1 MRSGAFGMSILYD
14 LLNQA
19 NARVR
24 RLPRAKRIAAAML
37 DDPALLHRVVYLQSR
52 SLWAGHLWALNF
64 WTDTLKLYVDLWYER
79 HDYFKAQGTPEFDRH
94 TLAYDRATITPE
106 REIPRFMRQRP
117 GTVYLRLPRENL
129 FPRLKTTPS
138 AEIPPQDRPWLYFY
152 FAEQSARGYF
162 PPEKA
167 WPVAIAEAGYWT
179 ALMLKTRSTDETAR
193 LLGMSGMHF
202 RAAIA
207 TARRLAEWP
216 EAENVKRVKDDYL
229 RRFEGRQ
236 ARIQPAPPI
245 SEGAPF

>member
-1 MRSGAFGMSILYD
+1 MSILDD
-14 LLNQA
+14 LLNEA
-19 NARVR
+19 NARAR

-37 DDPALLHRVVYLQSR
+37 DDPALLHRVVYRQSH

-64 WTDTLKLYVDLWYER
+64 WTDTLGAYVDLWHER
-79 HDYFKAQGTPEFDRH
+79 HDYFKAQGTPAFDQV
-94 TLAYDRATITPE
+94 TLAYERATITPE

-117 GTVYLRLPRENL
+117 GTIYLRLPRENL

-138 AEIPPQDRPWLYFY
+138 ADIPPHEWPWLYFY

-162 PPEKA
+162 PPDKA

-179 ALMLKTRSTDETAR
+179 VLMLKTRDTDETAR
-193 LLGMSGMHF
+193 LMGMSGMDF

-207 TARRLAEWP
+207 KARRLAEWP
-216 EAENVKRVKDDYL
+216 EAENVKWVKDEVL
-229 RRFEGRQ
+229 RRFEGRR
-236 ARIQPAPPI
+236 ARVQPAPPI

>member
-1 MRSGAFGMSILYD
+1 MSYLDD
-14 LLNQA
+14 LLNEA
-19 NARVR
+19 NARAR
-24 RLPRAKRIAAAML
+24 RLPRAKRIAALML
-37 DDPALLHRVVYLQSR
+37 DDLAPLHRVVYRQSR
-52 SLWAGHLWALNF
+52 SLWAGHFWALNF
-64 WTDTLKLYVDLWYER
+64 WTDTLSAYVDLWHER

-117 GTVYLRLPRENL
+117 GSVYLRLPRENI
-129 FPRLKTTPS
+129 FPRLKATPL
-138 AEIPPQDRPWLYFY
+138 AEISPHEMPWLYFY

-179 ALMLKTRSTDETAR
+179 ALMHKTKGTDETAR

-202 RAAIA
+202 RAAVA

-216 EAENVKRVKDDYL
+216 EAENVKRAKDEFL
-229 RRFEGRQ
+229 RRHEGHRTRKQ
-236 ARIQPAPPI
+236 PKRIIP
-245 SEGAPF
+245 EGAPF

>member
-1 MRSGAFGMSILYD
+1 MSMLDD
-14 LLNQA
+14 LLNEA

-37 DDPALLHRVVYLQSR
+37 DNPALLHEVVYRQSR
-52 SLWAGHLWALNF
+52 SLWAGHLWALTF
-64 WTDTLKLYVDLWYER
+64 WTDTLSAYVDLWHER
-79 HDYFKAQGTPEFDRH
+79 HDYFEAQGTPAFDQV
-94 TLAYDRATITPE
+94 TLAYARATITPE

-117 GTVYLRLPRENL
+117 GTFYLRLPRENV
-129 FPRLKTTPS
+129 FPRLKAAPS
-138 AEIPPQDRPWLYFY
+138 ADIPPHEWPWLYFY

-179 ALMLKTRSTDETAR
+179 ALMLKTRNTDETAR

-207 TARRLAEWP
+207 KARRLAEWP
-216 EAENVKRVKDDYL
+216 DAENVKRVKDEFL
-229 RRFEGRQ
+229 RRHESRRTRNQ
-236 ARIQPAPPI
+236 PERIFP
-245 SEGAPF
+245 EGAPF

>member
-1 MRSGAFGMSILYD
+1 MSILDD
-14 LLNQA
+14 LLNDA
-19 NARVR
+19 NARAR
-24 RLPRAKRIAAAML
+24 RLPRAKRIAASML
-37 DDPALLHRVVYLQSR
+37 DNPALLHEVIYRQSR
-52 SLWAGHLWALNF
+52 SLWAGHLWALTF
-64 WTDTLKLYVDLWYER
+64 WTDTLKSYVDHWHEQ

-117 GTVYLRLPRENL
+117 GSVYLRLPRENL

-138 AEIPPQDRPWLYFY
+138 ADIPLHEWPWLTFY

-179 ALMLKTRSTDETAR
+179 ASVLKTRNTDETAR

-202 RAAIA
+202 RAAVA

-216 EAENVKRVKDDYL
+216 DAENVKRVKDEFL
-229 RRFEGRQ
+229 RRHEGHRTRKQ
-236 ARIQPAPPI
+236 AKRVIP
-245 SEGAPF
+245 EGALF

>member
-1 MRSGAFGMSILYD
+1 MSYLDD
-14 LLNQA
+14 LLNEA
-19 NARVR
+19 HKRER
-24 RLPRAKRIAAAML
+24 RIPRAKRIAASML
-37 DDPALLHRVVYLQSR
+37 DDPALLHRVVYRQSR
-52 SLWAGHLWALNF
+52 SLWAGHFWALTF
-64 WTDTLKLYVDLWYER
+64 WTDTLSVYVDLWHER

-106 REIPRFMRQRP
+106 RELPKAMRQRP
-117 GTVYLRLPRENL
+117 GSVYLRLPRENIFL
-129 FPRLKTTPS
+129 RLKATPLADIAP
-138 AEIPPQDRPWLYFY
+138 AELPWLYFY

-179 ALMLKTRSTDETAR
+179 ALMLKTKNTHETAR
-193 LLGMSGMHF
+193 LLGMSGTNF

-216 EAENVKRVKDDYL
+216 DAENVKRAKDEFL
-229 RRFEGRQ
+229 RRFEGRR
-236 ARIQPAPPI
+236 ARVQPAPPI

>member
-1 MRSGAFGMSILYD
+1 MSFLDD
-14 LLNQA
+14 LLT
-19 NARVR
+19 NAERRAR

-37 DDPALLHRVVYLQSR
+37 DDPALLHRVVYRQSR
-52 SLWAGHLWALNF
+52 SLWAGHLWALTF
-64 WTDTLKLYVDLWYER
+64 WTDTLKAYVDLWHEK
-79 HDYFKAQGTPEFDRH
+79 HDYFKAQGTPAFDQV
-94 TLAYDRATITPE
+94 TLAYARATITPE

-117 GTVYLRLPRENL
+117 GSVYLRLPRENL
-129 FPRLKTTPS
+129 FPRLKAAPV
-138 AEIPPQDRPWLYFY
+138 ADIAPDEWPWLYFY

-193 LLGMSGMHF
+193 RLGMRGAKF

-216 EAENVKRVKDDYL
+216 EAENVKRVKDEYL
-229 RRFEGRQ
+229 RRFEGRRTRKEPK
-236 ARIQPAPPI
+236 RITP
-245 SEGAPF
+245 EGAPF